1 MKRTVTIV
9 EDKRR
14 ISLFRVP
21 EGSGVKHRQ
30 LGDGL
35 TVFGDGDILVM
46 PSRPRD
52 TAAKSHFA
60 EGRAPGEVKVAALP
74 QWLLDLAAGGAQLGG
89 GQIRGPR
96 IVATRDIKI
105 EDIVFRDR
113 LRPPRPENVAKL
125 AESLK
130 TLGQT
135 RGITVRPN
143 PEQDGKFIGIAG
155 DTLFEAAKSLKWAR
169 IRADIMQCTDVEA
182 RLWEA
187 TENLYRG
194 ELTALEEA
202 EHQAECVRLIVER
215 EVVSRQNVAKPKGGR
230 PEGAIAKAA
239 RDLPIKG
246 KTQQARRKA
255 IERGLKIAAISSEA
269 KAAVTKAGLD
279 DNPSALHEIA
289 KIENAED
296 QLQKVQQIIKRQA
309 KKQAKRD
316 HVKKAGKAKA
326 DADKAGSRPAQRHPD
341 DVVLAELKT
350 YCRPEL
356 KKTWAQASTKIKRR
370 FLREVF
376 KWESCKPLPDK
387 G

>member
-1 MKRTVTIV
+1 MKRTVTVV

-14 ISLFRVP
+14 VTLFRVP

-35 TVFGDGDILVM
+35 TVLGDGDILVM
-46 PSRPRD
+46 PSRRRD
-52 TAAKSHFA
+52 GEAKCHFA
-60 EGRAPGEVKVAALP
+60 EGRAPGEVDVAAAP
-74 QWLLDLAAGGAQLGG
+74 KWLTDRATSGAQPRAS
-89 GQIRGPR
+89 QVRGPR
-96 IVATRDIKI
+96 IIETRDIPI

-113 LRPPRPENVAKL
+113 LRPPQPENVAKL

-155 DTLFEAAKSLKWAR
+155 DTLFEAAKSLKWTR
-169 IRADIMQCTDVEA
+169 IRADIMQCTEVEA

-187 TENLYRG
+187 MEDLYRG
-194 ELTALEEA
+194 ELTALQEA
-202 EHQAECVRLIVER
+202 EHQAECVRRIVEI
-215 EVVSRQNVAKPKGGR
+215 SRQNVAKRKVGRPKG
-230 PEGAIAKAA
+230 AIEKAA
-239 RDLPIKG
+239 RDLPMKG

-269 KAAVTKAGLD
+269 KVAVTKAGLD
-279 DNPSALHEIA
+279 DNRSGLREIA
-289 KIENAED
+289 KIENAEE
-296 QLQKVQQIIKRQA
+296 QLQKVQEIIKRQA

-316 HVKKAGKAKA
+316 QVKKAVKAKR
-326 DADKAGSRPAQRHPD
+326 SQPAQRHPD
-341 DVVLAELKT
+341 DVILKELKT

-356 KKTWAQASTKIKRR
+356 KKTWAQASTKVKRR
-370 FLREVF
+370 FLREVL
-376 KWESCKPLPDK
+376 KWEGGKPLQK

>member
-14 ISLFRVP
+14 ITLFRMP

-35 TVFGDGDILVM
+35 TVLGDGDILVM

-52 TAAKSHFA
+52 AAGKCHFA
-60 EGRAPGEVKVAALP
+60 EGRAPGEVDVAAAP
-74 QWLLDLAAGGAQLGG
+74 KWLTDRATSGAQLGG
-89 GQIRGPR
+89 VQVGAPR
-96 IVATRDIKI
+96 IIETRDIPI
-105 EDIVFRDR
+105 EDIAYRDR
-113 LRPPRPENVAKL
+113 LRPVRPENVTKL

-130 TLGQT
+130 TLGTQT
-135 RGITVRPN
+135 RSISVRPD
-143 PEQDGKFIGIAG
+143 PERDGKFLIIAG
-155 DTLFEAAKSLKWAR
+155 ATLFEAAKSLNWTH
-169 IRADIMQCTDVEA
+169 IRADIMECTEAEA

-187 TENLYRG
+187 MENLYRA

-202 EHQAECVRLIVER
+202 EHQAECVRRIVEI
-215 EVVSRQNVAKPKGGR
+215 SRQNVAKRKVGR

-239 RDLPIKG
+239 RDLPMKG

-269 KAAVTKAGLD
+269 KVAVTKARLD

-289 KIENAED
+289 KIENAEE
-296 QLQKVQQIIKRQA
+296 QLQKVQEIIKRQA

-341 DVVLAELKT
+341 DVILAELKT
-350 YCRPEL
+350 YCRPEF
-356 KKTWAQASTKIKRR
+356 KKTWAEATTKVKRG
-370 FLREVF
+370 FLREVLQ
-376 KWESCKPLPDK
+376 WEGGKPLSEKD
-387 G
+387 

>member
-1 MKRTVTIV
+1 MKRTVTVV

-14 ISLFRVP
+14 ITLFRMP

-35 TVFGDGDILVM
+35 TVLGDGDILVM
-46 PSRPRD
+46 PSRRRD
-52 TAAKSHFA
+52 GEAKCHFA
-60 EGRAPGEVKVAALP
+60 EGRAPGEVDDVAAAP
-74 QWLLDLAAGGAQLGG
+74 KWLTDRATSGAQPRAS
-89 GQIRGPR
+89 QVRGPR
-96 IVATRDIKI
+96 IIETRDIPI

-113 LRPPRPENVAKL
+113 LRPVRPENVAKL

-135 RGITVRPN
+135 RAITVRPDA
-143 PEQDGKFIGIAG
+143 EKDGKYRGIAG
-155 DTLFEAAKSLKWAR
+155 DTLFEAAKSLKWTR
-169 IRADIMQCTDVEA
+169 IRADIMQCTEVEA

-187 TENLYRG
+187 MENLYRG
-194 ELTALEEA
+194 ELTALQEA

-215 EVVSRQNVAKPKGGR
+215 EAVSRQNVAKPKGGR

-239 RDLPIKG
+239 RDLPMKG

-269 KAAVTKAGLD
+269 KVAVTKAGLD
-279 DNPSALHEIA
+279 DNRSALREIA
-289 KIENAED
+289 KIENAEE
-296 QLQKVQQIIKRQA
+296 QLQRVQEIIKRQA
-309 KKQAKRD
+309 KEQAKRD
-316 HVKKAGKAKA
+316 HVKKAVKAKR
-326 DADKAGSRPAQRHPD
+326 SQPPAQRHPD
-341 DVVLAELKT
+341 DVILKELKS

-370 FLREVF
+370 FLREVL
-376 KWESCKPLPDK
+376 KWEGGKPLSDK